1 MEIIAIAFG
10 AIFVN
15 NVVLNQF
22 YGLCPFLGVS
32 TKKSSAFSMGMAVTF
47 VITLSA
53 MISYLI
59 YHNILSLD
67 FNPDLD
73 GVQDVRFLSTIVFIL
88 VIASFVQLVEM
99 FLKKFSPPIYSA
111 LGVYLPLITTNCAVL
126 GVAID
131 ITVNGTGSTRLMM
144 GAGQV
149 PTFGEATIYA
159 LGISLGYALVIFL
172 FSAIREEMDAYPIK
186 RNWQGIPIA
195 LITAFIMAMIFSG
208 FGGIV

>member
-1 MEIIAIAFG
+1 MEYIAIAFG

-15 NVVLNQF
+15 NVILNQF

-32 TKKSSAFSMGMAVTF
+32 TKKSSALSMGMAVTF
-47 VITLSA
+47 VITLST
-53 MISYLI
+53 MIAFAI
-59 YHNILSLD
+59 YNYVLVPYEITY
-67 FNPDLD
+67 
-73 GVQDVRFLSTIVFIL
+73 LSTIVFIL

-99 FLKKFSPPIYSA
+99 FIKRFSASLYSA

-131 ITVNGTGSTRLMM
+131 ITVNSQKIFETST
-144 GAGQV
+144 
-149 PTFGEATIYA
+149 PTFMMVTVYA
-159 LGISLGYALVIFL
+159 LGISLGYALIIFL

-186 RNWQGIPIA
+186 RNWEGIPIA
-195 LITAFIMAMIFSG
+195 LITAFIMAMIFYG

>member
-1 MEIIAIAFG
+1 MEMIAIAFS

-15 NVVLNQF
+15 NVVLSQF

-32 TKKSSAFSMGMAVTF
+32 TKKSSALSMGMAVTF
-47 VITLSA
+47 VITLST
-53 MISYLI
+53 MIVYAI
-59 YHNILSLD
+59 YNYVLVPNEIEY
-67 FNPDLD
+67 
-73 GVQDVRFLSTIVFIL
+73 LSTIVFIL

-99 FLKKFSPPIYSA
+99 FIKKFSATIYSA

-131 ITVNGTGSTRLMM
+131 VTVNGNATMLKNGGS
-144 GAGQV
+144 QD
-149 PTFGEATIYA
+149 PTFMMATIYA
-159 LGISLGYALVIFL
+159 LGISLGYAVVIFL

-195 LITAFIMAMIFSG
+195 LITAFIMAMIFVG
-208 FGGIV
+208 FGGII

>member
-1 MEIIAIAFG
+1 MEYIAIAFG

-15 NVVLNQF
+15 NVILNQF

-32 TKKSSAFSMGMAVTF
+32 TKKSSALSMGMAVTF
-47 VITLSA
+47 VITLST
-53 MISYLI
+53 MIAFAI
-59 YHNILSLD
+59 YNYVLVPNEITY
-67 FNPDLD
+67 
-73 GVQDVRFLSTIVFIL
+73 LSTIVFIL

-99 FLKKFSPPIYSA
+99 FIKRFSASLYSA

-131 ITVNGTGSTRLMM
+131 ITVNSNKIFETDT
-144 GAGQV
+144 
-149 PTFGEATIYA
+149 PTFMMVTIYA

-186 RNWQGIPIA
+186 RNWKGIPIA
-195 LITAFIMAMIFSG
+195 
-208 FGGIV
+208 

>member
-1 MEIIAIAFG
+1 MELFAIAFG

-15 NVVLNQF
+15 NVVLKQF

-53 MISYLI
+53 IIAHLI
-59 YHNILSLD
+59 YVNVLVPGEITY
-67 FNPDLD
+67 
-73 GVQDVRFLSTIVFIL
+73 LSTIVFIL

-99 FLKKFSPPIYSA
+99 IIKKFSSSIYSA

-131 ITVNGTGSTRLMM
+131 VTVNNKI
-144 GAGQV
+144 
-149 PTFGEATIYA
+149 GETPSLGEVTIYA

-195 LITAFIMAMIFSG
+195 LITAFIMAMIFMG

>member
-1 MEIIAIAFG
+1 MEYIAIAFG

-15 NVVLNQF
+15 NVILQQF

-32 TKKSSAFSMGMAVTF
+32 TKKSSALSMGMAVTF
-47 VITLSA
+47 VITLSTV
-53 MISYLI
+53 IV
-59 YHNILSLD
+59 HILYTLVLVPYD
-67 FNPDLD
+67 ITY
-73 GVQDVRFLSTIVFIL
+73 LSTIVFIL

-99 FLKKFSPPIYSA
+99 VIKRFSATIYSA

-131 ITVNGTGSTRLMM
+131 ISVNSEKTLGTVAPSL
-144 GAGQV
+144 GQ
-149 PTFGEATIYA
+149 ATIYA

-195 LITAFIMAMIFSG
+195 LITAFIMAMIFFG

>member
-32 TKKSSAFSMGMAVTF
+32 TKKSSAISMGAAVTF
-47 VITLSA
+47 VITLST
-53 MISYLI
+53 MIAYAI
-59 YHNILSLD
+59 YNFVLVEYEIEY
-67 FNPDLD
+67 
-73 GVQDVRFLSTIVFIL
+73 LSTIIFIL

-99 FLKKFSPPIYSA
+99 VLKRFSPVIYSA

-131 ITVNGTGSTRLMM
+131 VTVNGTGSTKLLM
-144 GAGQV
+144 ATGQI
-149 PTFGEATIYA
+149 PSFAEATIYA
-159 LGISLGYALVIFL
+159 LGISLGYAIVIFL

-208 FGGIV
+208 FSGVI

>member
-1 MEIIAIAFG
+1 MEFIAIAFG

-47 VITLSA
+47 VITLST
-53 MISYLI
+53 MIAYTI
-59 YHNILSLD
+59 YNQVLVPNNIEY
-67 FNPDLD
+67 
-73 GVQDVRFLSTIVFIL
+73 LSTIVFIL

-99 FLKKFSPPIYSA
+99 IIKKFSSAIYSA

-131 ITVNGTGSTRLMM
+131 VTVNGTGSQKLLMAS
-144 GAGQV
+144 GVA
-149 PTFGEATIYA
+149 PTFWQATVYA
-159 LGISLGYALVIFL
+159 LGISLGYAIVIFL

-186 RNWQGIPIA
+186 KNWQGIPIA

-208 FGGIV
+208 FGGVI

>member
-1 MEIIAIAFG
+1 MGVIAIAFG
-10 AIFVN
+10 AIFVS

-32 TKKSSAFSMGMAVTF
+32 TKKSSAISMGMAVTF
-47 VITLSA
+47 VITLST
-53 MISYLI
+53 MIAYTI
-59 YHNILSLD
+59 YFKVLVPNEIEY
-67 FNPDLD
+67 
-73 GVQDVRFLSTIVFIL
+73 LSTIVFIL

-99 FLKKFSPPIYSA
+99 LIKRFSASIYSA

-131 ITVNGTGSTRLMM
+131 VTVNGTGSKKILMA
-144 GAGQV
+144 AGQV
-149 PTFGEATIYA
+149 PTFFEATIYA
-159 LGISLGYALVIFL
+159 LGISIGYALVIFL

-195 LITAFIMAMIFSG
+195 LITAFIMAMIFVG

>member
-1 MEIIAIAFG
+1 MELIAIAFG

-15 NVVLNQF
+15 NVVLKQF

-32 TKKSSAFSMGMAVTF
+32 TKKSSAISMGMAVTF

-53 MISYLI
+53 IISHLI
-59 YHNILSLD
+59 YVNVLVKDI
-67 FNPDLD
+67 NPNVE
-73 GVQDVRFLSTIVFIL
+73 GVQDLRFLSTIIFIL

-99 FLKKFSPPIYSA
+99 IIKKFSASIYSA

-131 ITVNGTGSTRLMM
+131 ITKNSETKIGFADPTL
-144 GAGQV
+144 AQV
-149 PTFGEATIYA
+149 TIYA
-159 LGISLGYALVIFL
+159 FGISVGYALIIFL

-195 LITAFIMAMIFSG
+195 LITAFIMAMIFVG

>member
-1 MEIIAIAFG
+1 MEYIAIAFG

-15 NVVLNQF
+15 NVILQQF

-32 TKKSSAFSMGMAVTF
+32 TKKSSALSMGMAVTF
-47 VITLSA
+47 VITLSTIIA
-53 MISYLI
+53 YII
-59 YHNILSLD
+59 YNSVLVPYEID
-67 FNPDLD
+67 Y
-73 GVQDVRFLSTIVFIL
+73 LSTIVFIL

-99 FLKKFSPPIYSA
+99 FIKKFSASLYSA

-131 ITVNGTGSTRLMM
+131 ITVNSGKIFGTDVDPTLLM
-144 GAGQV
+144 V
-149 PTFGEATIYA
+149 TIYA
-159 LGISLGYALVIFL
+159 LGISLGYSLVIFL

-195 LITAFIMAMIFSG
+195 LITAFIMAMIFIG
-208 FGGIV
+208 FGGMV

>member
-1 MEIIAIAFG
+1 MELIAIAFG

-32 TKKSSAFSMGMAVTF
+32 TKKSSALSMGMAVTF
-47 VITLSA
+47 VITLST
-53 MISYLI
+53 MIAYAI
-59 YHNILSLD
+59 YNFVLVEYEI
-67 FNPDLD
+67 
-73 GVQDVRFLSTIVFIL
+73 QYLSTIIFIL

-99 FLKKFSPPIYSA
+99 VLKKFSPVIYSA

-131 ITVNGTGSTRLMM
+131 VTVNGTGSSKLLM
-144 GAGQV
+144 ATGQI
-149 PTFGEATIYA
+149 PSFMEATIYA
-159 LGISLGYALVIFL
+159 LGISLGYAVVIFL

-186 RNWQGIPIA
+186 KNWQGIPIA

-208 FGGIV
+208 FAGVI

>member
-1 MEIIAIAFG
+1 MGMIAIAFG
-10 AIFVN
+10 AIFVS

-32 TKKSSAFSMGMAVTF
+32 TKKSSALSMGMAVTF
-47 VITLSA
+47 VITLST
-53 MISYLI
+53 MIAYTI
-59 YHNILSLD
+59 YHQVLVPYGIEY
-67 FNPDLD
+67 
-73 GVQDVRFLSTIVFIL
+73 LSTIVFIL

-99 FLKKFSPPIYSA
+99 VIKRFSASIYSA

-131 ITVNGTGSTRLMM
+131 VTVNGTGSGKILM
-144 GAGQV
+144 ATGQI
-149 PTFGEATIYA
+149 PTFWEATVYA

-195 LITAFIMAMIFSG
+195 LIAAFIMAMIFVG

>member
-1 MEIIAIAFG
+1 MDFIAIAFG

-15 NVVLNQF
+15 NVVLKQF

-32 TKKSSAFSMGMAVTF
+32 TKKSSALSMGMAVTF
-47 VITLSA
+47 VITFSS
-53 MISYLI
+53 MIAYAI
-59 YHNILSLD
+59 YTFVLLPNEITY
-67 FNPDLD
+67 
-73 GVQDVRFLSTIVFIL
+73 LSTIVFIL

-99 FLKKFSPPIYSA
+99 FIKKFSAPLYSA

-131 ITVNGTGSTRLMM
+131 TTIGSEKIFSTDTPTLMM
-144 GAGQV
+144 V
-149 PTFGEATIYA
+149 TVYA
-159 LGISLGYALVIFL
+159 LGISIGYALVIFL
-172 FSAIREEMDAYPIK
+172 FSAIREEMDAYPVK

-195 LITAFIMAMIFSG
+195 LITAFIMAMIFVG

>member
-1 MEIIAIAFG
+1 MELIAIAFG

-15 NVVLNQF
+15 NVVLKQF

-32 TKKSSAFSMGMAVTF
+32 TKKSSALSMGMAVTF
-47 VITLSA
+47 VITLSTIIA
-53 MISYLI
+53 YLI
-59 YHNILSLD
+59 YNYILIP
-67 FNPDLD
+67 NHIE
-73 GVQDVRFLSTIVFIL
+73 VLSTIVFIL

-99 FLKKFSPPIYSA
+99 VIKKFSSAIYSA

-131 ITVNGTGSTRLMM
+131 TTVNSSKFSF
-144 GAGQV
+144 
-149 PTFGEATIYA
+149 FGENPTLIQVTVYA

-172 FSAIREEMDAYPIK
+172 FSAIREELDAYPIK

-195 LITAFIMAMIFSG
+195 LITAFIMAMIFVG

>member
-1 MEIIAIAFG
+1 MEYIAIAFG

-15 NVVLNQF
+15 NVVLQQF

-32 TKKSSAFSMGMAVTF
+32 TKKSSAISMGMAVTF
-47 VITLSA
+47 VITLSTIIA
-53 MISYLI
+53 
-59 YHNILSLD
+59 HILYTQVLVP
-67 FNPDLD
+67 NEITY
-73 GVQDVRFLSTIVFIL
+73 LSTIVFIL

-99 FLKKFSPPIYSA
+99 VIKRFSATIYSA

-131 ITVNGTGSTRLMM
+131 ITVNSENKLGTSIPSL
-144 GAGQV
+144 GQV
-149 PTFGEATIYA
+149 TIYA

-195 LITAFIMAMIFSG
+195 LITAFIMAMIFFG

>member
-1 MEIIAIAFG
+1 MEYIAIAFG

-32 TKKSSAFSMGMAVTF
+32 TKKSSALSMGMAVTF
-47 VITLSA
+47 VITLST
-53 MISYLI
+53 MIAFVI
-59 YHNILSLD
+59 YNYVLVPYEITY
-67 FNPDLD
+67 
-73 GVQDVRFLSTIVFIL
+73 LSTIVFIL

-99 FLKKFSPPIYSA
+99 FIKRFSASLYSA

-131 ITVNGTGSTRLMM
+131 ITVNSSKIFDTTTPSFWMVT
-144 GAGQV
+144 V
-149 PTFGEATIYA
+149 YA
-159 LGISLGYALVIFL
+159 LGISLGYALIIFL

-195 LITAFIMAMIFSG
+195 LITAFIMAMIFYG

>member
-1 MEIIAIAFG
+1 MELIAIAFG

-15 NVVLNQF
+15 NVVLKQF

-32 TKKSSAFSMGMAVTF
+32 TKKSSALSMGMAVTF
-47 VITLSA
+47 VITLSTIIA
-53 MISYLI
+53 HLLYQNVLVPN
-59 YHNILSLD
+59 NIAY
-67 FNPDLD
+67 
-73 GVQDVRFLSTIVFIL
+73 LSTIVFIL

-99 FLKKFSPPIYSA
+99 VIKKFSSAIYSA

-131 ITVNGTGSTRLMM
+131 STVNSEKYSFFSST
-144 GAGQV
+144 
-149 PTFGEATIYA
+149 PTLPEVTVYA
-159 LGISLGYALVIFL
+159 LGISLGYALIIFL
-172 FSAIREEMDAYPIK
+172 FSAIREELDAYPIK

-195 LITAFIMAMIFSG
+195 LITAFIMAMIFIG

>member
-1 MEIIAIAFG
+1 MSVIAIAFG
-10 AIFVN
+10 AIFVS

-32 TKKSSAFSMGMAVTF
+32 TKKSSALSMGMAVTF
-47 VITLSA
+47 VITLST
-53 MISYLI
+53 MIAYTI
-59 YHNILSLD
+59 YHKVLVPNEIEY
-67 FNPDLD
+67 
-73 GVQDVRFLSTIVFIL
+73 LSTIVFIL

-99 FLKKFSPPIYSA
+99 LIKRFSASVYSA

-131 ITVNGTGSTRLMM
+131 VTVNGTGSGKILMA
-144 GAGQV
+144 AGQV
-149 PTFGEATIYA
+149 PTFFEATVYA
-159 LGISLGYALVIFL
+159 LGISIGYALVIFL

-195 LITAFIMAMIFSG
+195 LITAFIMAMIFVG

>member
-1 MEIIAIAFG
+1 MEYIAIAFG

-15 NVVLNQF
+15 NVILQQF

-32 TKKSSAFSMGMAVTF
+32 TKKSSALSMGMAVTF
-47 VITLSA
+47 VITLSTIIA
-53 MISYLI
+53 FTI
-59 YHNILSLD
+59 YYYVLVPYEI
-67 FNPDLD
+67 
-73 GVQDVRFLSTIVFIL
+73 QYLSTIVFIL

-99 FLKKFSPPIYSA
+99 FIKKFSASLYSA

-131 ITVNGTGSTRLMM
+131 VTVNGGKIFDGNTEPSIMM
-144 GAGQV
+144 
-149 PTFGEATIYA
+149 ATVYA
-159 LGISLGYALVIFL
+159 LGISLGYSLVIFL

-195 LITAFIMAMIFSG
+195 LITAFIMAMVFIG

>member
-1 MEIIAIAFG
+1 MELFALAFA

-32 TKKSSAFSMGMAVTF
+32 TKKSSALSMGMAVTF
-47 VITLSA
+47 VITLST
-53 MISYLI
+53 MIAYAI
-59 YHNILSLD
+59 YFYVLVEYEI
-67 FNPDLD
+67 
-73 GVQDVRFLSTIVFIL
+73 QYLSTIVFIL

-99 FLKKFSPPIYSA
+99 VIKKFSPAIYSA

-131 ITVNGTGSTRLMM
+131 VTVNGAGSQKLLMV
-144 GAGQV
+144 GTQIPSFV
-149 PTFGEATIYA
+149 EATIYA
-159 LGISLGYALVIFL
+159 LGISLGYAVVIFL
-172 FSAIREEMDAYPIK
+172 FSAIREEMDAYPLK
-186 RNWQGIPIA
+186 KNWQGIPIA

-208 FGGIV
+208 FSGVI

>member
-1 MEIIAIAFG
+1 MELIAIAFG

-47 VITLSA
+47 VITLSS
-53 MISYLI
+53 MIAYVI
-59 YHNILSLD
+59 YNYGLVKYEIEY
-67 FNPDLD
+67 
-73 GVQDVRFLSTIVFIL
+73 LSTIIFIL

-99 FLKKFSPPIYSA
+99 ILKKFSPVIYSA

-131 ITVNGTGSTRLMM
+131 VTVNGTGSSKLMM
-144 GAGQV
+144 VTGQV
-149 PTFGEATIYA
+149 PSFGEATIYA

-186 RNWQGIPIA
+186 KNWQGIPIA

-208 FGGIV
+208 FAGVI

>member
-1 MEIIAIAFG
+1 MEYIAIAFG

-32 TKKSSAFSMGMAVTF
+32 TKKSSALSMGMAVTF
-47 VITLSA
+47 VITLST

-59 YHNILSLD
+59 YHNVLLKYTMTLDTEFGEITYNLS
-67 FNPDLD
+67 
-73 GVQDVRFLSTIVFIL
+73 FLSTIVFIL

-99 FLKKFSPPIYSA
+99 FIKKFSAPLYSA

-131 ITVNGTGSTRLMM
+131 TTVNSERIGVEGFW
-144 GAGQV
+144 QV
-149 PTFGEATIYA
+149 TIYA
-159 LGISLGYALVIFL
+159 LGISLGYAVVIFI
-172 FSAIREEMDAYPIK
+172 FSAIREEMMAYPIK
-186 RNWQGIPIA
+186 KNWQGIPIA
-195 LITAFIMAMIFSG
+195 LITAFIMAMVFYG
-208 FGGIV
+208 FGGMV

>member
-1 MEIIAIAFG
+1 MEYIAIAFG

-15 NVVLNQF
+15 NVVLKQF

-32 TKKSSAFSMGMAVTF
+32 TKKSSALSMGMAVTF
-47 VITLSA
+47 VITFST
-53 MISYLI
+53 MIAYALYSQVLVPNDITY
-59 YHNILSLD
+59 
-67 FNPDLD
+67 
-73 GVQDVRFLSTIVFIL
+73 LSTITFIL

-99 FLKKFSPPIYSA
+99 FIKKFSSSIYSA

-131 ITVNGTGSTRLMM
+131 TTVNSSKLFNTTTPGFW
-144 GAGQV
+144 QV
-149 PTFGEATIYA
+149 TVYA
-159 LGISLGYALVIFL
+159 VGISIGYAFVIFL

-195 LITAFIMAMIFSG
+195 LIVAFIMAMIFYG

>member
-1 MEIIAIAFG
+1 MELIAIAFG

-32 TKKSSAFSMGMAVTF
+32 TKKSSALSMGMAVTF
-47 VITLSA
+47 VITLSS
-53 MISYLI
+53 MIAYAIFFYVLVPYEI
-59 YHNILSLD
+59 EY
-67 FNPDLD
+67 
-73 GVQDVRFLSTIVFIL
+73 LSTIVFIL

-99 FLKKFSPPIYSA
+99 VLKKFSPVIYSA

-131 ITVNGTGSTRLMM
+131 VTVNGTGSSKLLMA
-144 GAGQV
+144 AGQV
-149 PTFGEATIYA
+149 PSFAQATIYA
-159 LGISLGYALVIFL
+159 LGISLGYAIVIFL

-186 RNWQGIPIA
+186 KHWQGIPIA

-208 FGGIV
+208 FGGVI

>member
-1 MEIIAIAFG
+1 MEYIAIAFG

-32 TKKSSAFSMGMAVTF
+32 TKKSSALSMGMAVTF
-47 VITLSA
+47 VITLST
-53 MISYLI
+53 MIAYVI
-59 YHNILSLD
+59 YTYVLVPYEITY
-67 FNPDLD
+67 
-73 GVQDVRFLSTIVFIL
+73 LSTIVFIL

-99 FLKKFSPPIYSA
+99 VIKRFSASLYSA

-131 ITVNGTGSTRLMM
+131 ITVNSNKIFDTAT
-144 GAGQV
+144 
-149 PTFGEATIYA
+149 PTFWMVTIYA
-159 LGISLGYALVIFL
+159 IGISLGYALVIFL

-195 LITAFIMAMIFSG
+195 LITAFIMAMIFFG

>member
-1 MEIIAIAFG
+1 MEYIAIAFG

-15 NVVLNQF
+15 NVILQQF

-32 TKKSSAFSMGMAVTF
+32 TKKSSALSMGMAVTF
-47 VITLSA
+47 VITLSTIIA
-53 MISYLI
+53 YII
-59 YHNILSLD
+59 YNYVLVPYEIEY
-67 FNPDLD
+67 
-73 GVQDVRFLSTIVFIL
+73 LSTIVFIL

-99 FLKKFSPPIYSA
+99 FIKKFSASLYSA

-131 ITVNGTGSTRLMM
+131 VTVNSGKIFGTDVDPSLMM
-144 GAGQV
+144 V
-149 PTFGEATIYA
+149 TVYA
-159 LGISLGYALVIFL
+159 LGISIGYGLVIFL

-195 LITAFIMAMIFSG
+195 LITAFIMAMIFIG